1 MITGLLM
8 DGGTLNMLILKYN
21 IEYQNTTSFSYEHP
35 NTSSSL
41 PDCLFEKM
49 REYLIV
55 VEVSEDE
62 KTNLENNRIDQN
74 KAGS

>member
-1 MITGLLM
+1 
-8 DGGTLNMLILKYN
+8 MLIPKYN

-41 PDCLFEKM
+41 PDCLFDRM

-55 VEVSEDE
+55 VEGPEGE
-62 KTNLENNRIDQN
+62 GINLNHTKINQN
-74 KAGS
+74 EARS